1 MAHSRAFVLAA
12 LLLAA
17 PTSLRAQESVTLNFR
32 WPEGAARVSVSS
44 SNTTGV
50 MGQSQTLDAA
60 SAYTLT
66 VAREGD
72 RLRLSYS
79 DFTFDGMALE
89 EVMRGAGGGDPSQAV
104 SAMQPDIL
112 VSTGGTFIGLADYAA
127 HRAAME
133 EALAPTLSQMEA
145 QGMGDMLRDV
155 MEATLAE
162 DVMSKG
168 AEMVW
173 NQMAGFWAGRTMA
186 VGETVTVPGEVRLPM
201 LGQNPVVFDTDLRVV
216 GRTACEEGGGALD
229 CLELASSGTP
239 DPEEIRNLMDV
250 FMADMAER
258 AGGSRME
265 QGITRVEMTMNS
277 TLVVDAETLRPR
289 RMASTM
295 DMAMEMDVMGMRQN
309 LNTNQAVTTR
319 FAWER

>member
-1 MAHSRAFVLAA
+1 MLHVRTLAA

-17 PTSLRAQESVTLNFR
+17 PAALQAQEAVTLDFR
-32 WPEGAARVSVSS
+32 WPEGSARVSVSS

-50 MGQSQTLDAA
+50 MGQSSSLDAET
-60 SAYTLT
+60 AYTLT

-72 RLRLSYS
+72 HLRISYS

-89 EVMRGAGGGDPSQAV
+89 QVMRGAGSQDPSQAV
-104 SAMQPDIL
+104 SGIQPDIL
-112 VSTGGTFIGLADYAA
+112 VSTGGAFMGLADYAA
-127 HRAAME
+127 HRAATE
-133 EALAPTLSQMEA
+133 EALAATMAEMEA

-162 DVMSKG
+162 DVMAKG

-173 NQMAGFWAGRTMA
+173 NQMAGFWAGRTMN
-186 VGETVTVPGEVRLPM
+186 VGATVTVPGEVRLPM
-201 LGQNPVVFDTDLRVV
+201 LGTEPVVFDTELQVL
-216 GRTACEEGGGALD
+216 GRTACEEGAEAAD
-229 CLELASSGTP
+229 CLELATSGTP
-239 DPEEIRNLMDV
+239 DPEEIRNLMDI

-258 AGGSRME
+258 AGGSGME
-265 QGITRVEMTMNS
+265 MGITRLEMAMTS

-295 DMAMEMDVMGMRQN
+295 DMAMEMDVMGMRQGVT
-309 LNTNQAVTTR
+309 TNQVVTTR